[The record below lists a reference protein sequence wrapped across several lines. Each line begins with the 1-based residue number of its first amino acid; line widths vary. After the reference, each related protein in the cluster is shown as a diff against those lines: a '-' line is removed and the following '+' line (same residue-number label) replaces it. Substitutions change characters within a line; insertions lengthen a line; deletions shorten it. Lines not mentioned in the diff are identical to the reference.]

1 MLRWV
6 ASADN
11 MLIQEFAGATGQDAR
26 LAALAKFLN
35 NRAQDENVSR
45 TISVTAFLN
54 LAQNLGIP
62 MTQDQLRDM
71 ALKPPLDGIISNVE
85 NDKITFRGGEE
96 EAQVS
101 DQMSVDQAQK
111 TVDTMAKRATNN
123 AMKGLT

>member
-11 MLIQEFAGATGQDAR
+11 MLIQEFAGATGQDSR

-71 ALKPPLDGIISNVE
+71 ALKPPLDGIIANVE

-96 EAQVS
+96 EATVS